1 MYCDF
6 MKKVWKIKFY
16 KRSDGK
22 NFISEF
28 INSKS
33 ISNQSKITA
42 WLKLLKEHG
51 NTLVRPYA
59 DYLDDGIYEL
69 RIKLS
74 GNQIRVLYFF
84 CFKDYIIL
92 THAFTKNTDKVD
104 PTEIRKCKKFRED
117 FLSRYTTENIE
128 EA

>member
-1 MYCDF
+1 MS
-6 MKKVWKIKFY
+6 KSWKIKFY
-16 KRSDGK
+16 KTRDGK
-22 NFISEF
+22 NLIKEF
-28 INSKS
+28 IDSKS
-33 ISNQSKITA
+33 ISNQSKIAA

-51 NTLVRPYA
+51 NILVRPYA

-92 THAFTKNTDKVD
+92 THAFSKNTDKVD
-104 PTEIRKCKKFRED
+104 PAEIRKCKKFRED
-117 FLSRYTTENIE
+117 FLSRYTARNIE